1 MISPN
6 TFLIGVQKGA
16 TTSVYNWL
24 SQHPEICAPVALKDF
39 EYFTRKEY
47 FTDKNLLNSFYK
59 EVYNYEEI
67 IMQGSVHYIF
77 FEQALKRIKE
87 YCSDAKFILI
97 LRNPVDRAI
106 SAYHYAVKF
115 NYENLSIEEAFAKEE
130 ERLKSDDIRILSELT
145 YKEHGLYY
153 KQIKKFYEYFDENQI
168 EIQLYE
174 DVSKRPE
181 EVTKSIFK
189 FLGVDTKFVPEYK
202 SLNNT
207 GEVKSKFLQKVGFG
221 NNPIRNFFV
230 RKVLRCFLSENQWA
244 KFRFYIIHKNTKS
257 KNKNYIEET
266 NSEFIEK
273 LKSFYR
279 EDIKKL
285 ETLINKDLSSWKQ

>member
-181 EVTKSIFK
+181 EVTKSIFI
-189 FLGVDTKFVPEYK
+189 F
-202 SLNNT
+202 
-207 GEVKSKFLQKVGFG
+207 
-221 NNPIRNFFV
+221 
-230 RKVLRCFLSENQWA
+230 
-244 KFRFYIIHKNTKS
+244 
-257 KNKNYIEET
+257 
-266 NSEFIEK
+266 
-273 LKSFYR
+273 
-279 EDIKKL
+279 
-285 ETLINKDLSSWKQ
+285 